1 MSFPALATP
10 FPQAPVPPVARPF
23 GAPPDDPQSL
33 VLAVELARLAA
44 QWRERWPGLRLN
56 LPQSGTWPLES
67 WPEALRGALD
77 ALLQAALQRRPN
89 AALELTLSSTR
100 GLLRVD
106 LQGHD
111 PQARAWLPDALR
123 PAQRLAVWQ
132 GGRLLWRAH
141 GKGWKIRL
149 GLPLSPARR

>member
-1 MSFPALATP
+1 MSLPALVTP
-10 FPQAPVPPVARPF
+10 NTSAPLPPAAPQF
-23 GAPPDDPQSL
+23 GTPQDDPQSL

-44 QWRERWPGLRLN
+44 QWRQRWPGLRLS
-56 LPQSGTWPLES
+56 LPASGTWPLES
-67 WPEALRGALD
+67 WPDALRGALD
-77 ALLQAALQRRPN
+77 ALLQAALERQPN
-89 AALELTLSSTR
+89 AELELALSWAR

-123 PAQRLAVWQ
+123 PAQRLAAWQ
-132 GGRLLWRAH
+132 GGRLLWRAY
-141 GKGWKIRL
+141 GKGWKLRL

>member
-1 MSFPALATP
+1 MSLPALHAP
-10 FPQAPVPPVARPF
+10 LPHPPVPPF
-23 GAPPDDPQSL
+23 DAPPDDPQSL

-89 AALELTLSSTR
+89 A
-100 GLLRVD
+100 
-106 LQGHD
+106 
-111 PQARAWLPDALR
+111 LR
-123 PAQRLAVWQ
+123 PAQRLAAWQ

-141 GKGWKIRL
+141 GKGWRIRL

>member
-1 MSFPALATP
+1 MSLPAL
-10 FPQAPVPPVARPF
+10 VIPPP
-23 GAPPDDPQSL
+23 GAPLPSAALQFGMPQDDPQSL

-44 QWRERWPGLRLN
+44 QWRRHWPGLRLS
-56 LPQSGTWPLES
+56 LPATGTWPLES
-67 WPEALRGALD
+67 WPEALHGALD
-77 ALLQAALQRRPN
+77 ALLQAALERQPD
-89 AALELTLSSTR
+89 AALELLLSSAR

-106 LQGHD
+106 LRGHD
-111 PQARAWLPDALR
+111 PLARAWLPDALR
-123 PAQRLAVWQ
+123 PARRLAAWQ

>member
-1 MSFPALATP
+1 MSLPALVTP
-10 FPQAPVPPVARPF
+10 SPSTTPPPAALHF
-23 GAPPDDPQSL
+23 GAPQDDPQSL
-33 VLAVELARLAA
+33 VLAVELAQLAA
-44 QWRERWPGLRLN
+44 QWRERWPGLRLS
-56 LPQSGTWPLES
+56 LPASGTWPLES

-77 ALLQAALQRRPN
+77 ALLQAALERQPN
-89 AALELTLSSTR
+89 AALELVLSSAR

-111 PQARAWLPDALR
+111 PYARVWLPDALR
-123 PAQRLAVWQ
+123 PAQRLAAWQ